1 MTKLSDNKKL
11 STMDWSVRTAN
22 CFRDSKLKTVG
33 EVRRMPD
40 HELLRMPN
48 FGRVSLEE
56 VRAQIP
62 FEEQPKKPAK
72 VDVAFFL
79 QNIQQYQIGLNQKM
93 SQTLD
98 EMREVNS
105 RHQTVAGDVTKLDAG
120 QREIGRKVV
129 LIENNIIHLLEH
141 NDRWPKLEQFNQFAK
156 AVNKIAA
163 YANAMDAYKEEL
175 KRLTQNQIT
184 DLAARVEGLSLA
196 LDKLRAE
203 QLHMEV
209 RLKRLNTPVEVK
221 EELEGTD
228 AEGQAET
235 KDL

>member
-1 MTKLSDNKKL
+1 MTKLSDKKKL

-22 CFRDSKLKTVG
+22 CFRDNKLKTVG

-40 HELLRMPN
+40 HDLLRMPN
-48 FGRVSLEE
+48 FGRVSLNE

-72 VDVAFFL
+72 VDVAFLL

-105 RHQTVAGDVTKLDAG
+105 RHHTVAGDVTKLDAG

-129 LIENNIIHLLEH
+129 LLEH

-163 YANAMDAYKEEL
+163 YANAMDAHKEEL
-175 KRLTQNQIT
+175 KRLTLNQIT
-184 DLAARVEGLSLA
+184 DIAARVEGLSLA

-221 EELEGTD
+221 EEPDGDE
-228 AEGQAET
+228 AEPQTAA
-235 KDL
+235 